1 MKYTTK
7 MVENKFNITRQTI
20 HNWIKEGLL
29 PAPKKD
35 FRNWYE
41 WSEQDIANI
50 NNIIEK
56 KTLDNNLPLTKN
68 NKLKIENRRYLGS
81 KQKMLNFIEEVVDQN
96 TSGVEI
102 VADIFGGTGV
112 VSDLFR
118 RKGKKIIVN
127 DILHSNSI
135 NFNTWFGNESV
146 DYKKI
151 EELINDLNSITPSKD
166 NYVSLNFGNKYFSYE
181 NAKKIGAIRE
191 KIETYIINDR
201 EKAFLLTSLLYAM
214 DKVAN
219 TVGHYDAYRKKMDT
233 FTPIHL
239 KLPEYNKN
247 FNNEIYNEDANQL
260 VRKIQADLVYID
272 TPYNSRQ
279 YGDAYHLLE
288 NIIDWQKPE
297 LTGIA
302 LKMVDRNHIKSKY
315 STSKAPEEFA
325 ELIKDINAKYILVS
339 YNNMAQKGSGRSNA
353 KISNEEIVDILKTKG
368 SVKVFETPFRVFTTG
383 KTNIGNHK
391 ELLYLCEVDNFS
403 KKVSKVTPNKSA
415 INYTGGKSK
424 LIPQLLPMFPKEINN
439 FYDVFAGGANVTIN
453 VKAKNYFLND
463 INYKVIQ
470 LYELL
475 KNKNYHELVKNIEEI
490 ISQYKLSNTKC
501 FGYDFYKTNSSV
513 GLKHINQ
520 KSYLNLRNDYNNH
533 LFSEEIEPLIFYILI
548 VYGFNNQIRFNN
560 KGEFNTPAG
569 KRDFNQKMSDKL
581 KKFMN
586 LLQKRKITFS
596 SLDFRE
602 FFSEHDFLEGDF
614 IYLDPP
620 YLISTATYN
629 ENSGWTKNDEQ
640 DLLKQLDKLDR
651 QGIKFALSNVLEHKG
666 IENIL
671 LKEWASK
678 YKIHKLDF
686 NYNNSNYQSKAK
698 TSNTVEVLITNY

>member
-353 KISNEEIVDILKTKG
+353 KISNEEIIDILKTKG

-424 LIPQLLPMFPKEINN
+424 LIPQLLLMFLLG
-439 FYDVFAGGANVTIN
+439 VLT
-453 VKAKNYFLND
+453 L
-463 INYKVIQ
+463 Q
-470 LYELL
+470 L
-475 KNKNYHELVKNIEEI
+475 
-490 ISQYKLSNTKC
+490 
-501 FGYDFYKTNSSV
+501 
-513 GLKHINQ
+513 
-520 KSYLNLRNDYNNH
+520 
-533 LFSEEIEPLIFYILI
+533 
-548 VYGFNNQIRFNN
+548 
-560 KGEFNTPAG
+560 
-569 KRDFNQKMSDKL
+569 M
-581 KKFMN
+581 
-586 LLQKRKITFS
+586 
-596 SLDFRE
+596 
-602 FFSEHDFLEGDF
+602 
-614 IYLDPP
+614 
-620 YLISTATYN
+620 
-629 ENSGWTKNDEQ
+629 
-640 DLLKQLDKLDR
+640 LKQ
-651 QGIKFALSNVLEHKG
+651 
-666 IENIL
+666 
-671 LKEWASK
+671 
-678 YKIHKLDF
+678 KIIF
-686 NYNNSNYQSKAK
+686 
-698 TSNTVEVLITNY
+698 

>member
-1 MKYTTK
+1 
-7 MVENKFNITRQTI
+7 
-20 HNWIKEGLL
+20 
-29 PAPKKD
+29 
-35 FRNWYE
+35 
-41 WSEQDIANI
+41 
-50 NNIIEK
+50 
-56 KTLDNNLPLTKN
+56 
-68 NKLKIENRRYLGS
+68 
-81 KQKMLNFIEEVVDQN
+81 MLNFIEEVVDQN

-260 VRKIQADLVYID
+260 VKKIQADLVYID

-302 LKMVDRNHIKSKY
+302 LKW
-315 STSKAPEEFA
+315 
-325 ELIKDINAKYILVS
+325 LIETIL
-339 YNNMAQKGSGRSNA
+339 NQN
-353 KISNEEIVDILKTKG
+353 
-368 SVKVFETPFRVFTTG
+368 TP
-383 KTNIGNHK
+383 
-391 ELLYLCEVDNFS
+391 
-403 KKVSKVTPNKSA
+403 
-415 INYTGGKSK
+415 
-424 LIPQLLPMFPKEINN
+424 
-439 FYDVFAGGANVTIN
+439 
-453 VKAKNYFLND
+453 
-463 INYKVIQ
+463 
-470 LYELL
+470 LL
-475 KNKNYHELVKNIEEI
+475 KHLKN
-490 ISQYKLSNTKC
+490 
-501 FGYDFYKTNSSV
+501 
-513 GLKHINQ
+513 
-520 KSYLNLRNDYNNH
+520 
-533 LFSEEIEPLIFYILI
+533 
-548 VYGFNNQIRFNN
+548 
-560 KGEFNTPAG
+560 
-569 KRDFNQKMSDKL
+569 
-581 KKFMN
+581 
-586 LLQKRKITFS
+586 LQ
-596 SLDFRE
+596 
-602 FFSEHDFLEGDF
+602 
-614 IYLDPP
+614 
-620 YLISTATYN
+620 N
-629 ENSGWTKNDEQ
+629 
-640 DLLKQLDKLDR
+640 
-651 QGIKFALSNVLEHKG
+651 
-666 IENIL
+666 
-671 LKEWASK
+671 
-678 YKIHKLDF
+678 
-686 NYNNSNYQSKAK
+686 
-698 TSNTVEVLITNY
+698 